1 MQGNE
6 TSSGGS
12 AARLEHLFEASVS
25 PCAAVSRRL
34 QLSRDSGSAAADAL
48 QSPVILRNLEE
59 QGKARQAAG
68 SGGAIQQ
75 PILLQDSEEQDA
87 AVQLSRYSSGIQT
100 VPFLLDSEDHVD
112 TAQPDVAR
120 DSTQH
125 DPSGHNSEE
134 QVHTQVHH
142 SSPSWEVQPATAPT
156 SCAEEAPAGSG
167 CGTCSAEKTAAAAS
181 ERCVE
186 EGGPLQ
192 TPLAGHEQEGRASQ
206 DRSRALREIRALRP
220 FSFDK

>member
-1 MQGNE
+1 M
-6 TSSGGS
+6 
-12 AARLEHLFEASVS
+12 S

-48 QSPVILRNLEE
+48 QSPVILRDLEE
-59 QGKARQAAG
+59 QGEARQAAG
-68 SGGAIQQ
+68 SGGALQQ

-87 AVQLSRYSSGIQT
+87 AVQPSRYSSGIQT
-100 VPFLLDSEDHVD
+100 VPFLLDSEDQVD
-112 TAQPDVAR
+112 TVQPDVAR

-134 QVHTQVHH
+134 QVHTRVHH
-142 SSPSWEVQPATAPT
+142 SSPSWEVPPATAPT

-167 CGTCSAEKTAAAAS
+167 CGTCSAEKIAAVAS

-186 EGGPLQ
+186 EGGQLR
-192 TPLAGHEQEGRASQ
+192 TPLAEHEQEICASQ
-206 DRSRALREIRALRP
+206 DRSRASREIRALRP